1 MSLVVTPVYAG
12 LIAVLMA
19 VLSTRVGLLR
29 GKYGVALGDGGQ
41 TELALAIRRFGNLS
55 EYAAMAVVV
64 LGLMEVTGWSPG
76 WLHAYG
82 LALVAF
88 RLIHVVVLF
97 DDMGAPGWKKAGRA
111 VAAAGT
117 AGLLALGGVA
127 LVVSAL

>member
-1 MSLVVTPVYAG
+1 MSLVVTPLYAG

-29 GKYGVALGDGGQ
+29 GRYGVALGDGGQ
-41 TELALAIRRFGNLS
+41 PELALAIRRFGNLS

-64 LGLMEVTGWSPG
+64 LGLMELTGWSSG

-97 DDMGAPGWKKAGRA
+97 DDMGAPGWKKAGRG

-117 AGLLALGGVA
+117 AALLALGGVA
-127 LVVSAL
+127 LVISAL